1 MCHSKVVCLVVTGQQ
16 KEGVNQEETG
26 QDTSHKDMF
35 TVTYFPTKVSVT
47 GTSQIATLADTS
59 QVLAS
64 SVRVSFGL
72 VIFLM
77 L

>member
-1 MCHSKVVCLVVTGQQ
+1 MVTGKQ

-47 GTSQIATLADTS
+47 GTLQIATLAGTS
-59 QVLAS
+59 QVLES
-64 SVRVSFGL
+64 SMRVSFGL
-72 VIFLM
+72 VIFL

>member
-1 MCHSKVVCLVVTGQQ
+1 MVTGKQ

-47 GTSQIATLADTS
+47 GTSQIATLVGTS
-59 QVLAS
+59 QVLES